1 MTAKSISRRQ
11 LLGRGSLLLSGLAIL
26 SACDA
31 PPAAAPAKPADAP
44 KPADAAK
51 PAEAAKPA
59 APAAAPA
66 ATSAPAAAAAP
77 AKPAE
82 AAKPGAAPA
91 AGGVTLTIWNNQDN
105 WTHTGPYWIEQTAQK
120 FPGGGLTI
128 NPVQIP
134 YADFEAKYLAA
145 FSAGSGAPDLFI
157 GQVANYA
164 GALDVVEPLPKE
176 IGDRFEKDV
185 LKAISQFHK
194 YNGNWMGMPI
204 SSDLGMMLIYNT
216 DHFTEVGLDPAK
228 PPTTMTELRDA
239 AIKLTKK
246 DASGEV
252 TRPGHTIRATSAPV
266 GIADKFLPY
275 LHAFGG
281 RLYAED
287 GTKATGTTNGP
298 EAVEALTFVT
308 DLILK
313 DKAANPQLG
322 NPEDQFAAGTA
333 SMIFR
338 ESWFVGA
345 MKDRGPNVKFD
356 TVLLP
361 KQKAYPGI
369 SLLFNW
375 SLMVYKKSPGK
386 DMAMKWLNFI
396 NVPEHDLAIA
406 KMEKYLPILTASF
419 SDPYIADRK
428 DNKVMQQIMA
438 APPGPYYNHPR
449 INQVADRIGRAIE
462 ESTLGKR
469 QPKEAL
475 DAAAAD
481 VDKIMARR

>member
-26 SACDA
+26 SACGA
-31 PPAAAPAKPADAP
+31 PPAPAKPADAP
-44 KPADAAK
+44 K

-66 ATSAPAAAAAP
+66 ATTAPAAAAAP

-82 AAKPGAAPA
+82 AAAPA
-91 AGGVTLTIWNNQDN
+91 KPAATGGTTLTIWNNNDS
-105 WTHTGPYWIEQTAQK
+105 WTHMGPYWVEQTAKK

-164 GALDVVEPLPKE
+164 GALDVAEPLPKE
-176 IGDRFEKDV
+176 LADRFEKDV

-194 YNGNWMGMPI
+194 YDGKWMGMPI
-204 SSDLGMMLIYNT
+204 SADLGMMLIYNT

-228 PPTTMTELRDA
+228 PPATMTELRDA

-275 LHAFGG
+275 LHAYGG
-281 RLYAED
+281 RLYSED
-287 GTKATGTTNGP
+287 ATKASGTLNAP

-308 DLILK
+308 DLIQK

-322 NPEDQFAAGTA
+322 TPEDQFAGGVA

-338 ESWFVGA
+338 ESWYVGA

-375 SLMVYKKSPGK
+375 SLITYKKSPAK
-386 DMAMKWLNFI
+386 DMAMKWLDFI
-396 NVPEHDLAIA
+396 NVKEHDLAIA
-406 KMEKYLPILTASF
+406 KEEKYLPILTESY

-438 APPGPYYNHPR
+438 APPGPYYNHAR
-449 INQVADRIGRAIE
+449 INQIADRIGRAIE

-481 VDKIMARR
+481 VDKVMARR